1 MLADGALRAVALL
14 ELVPSQGTVAQILD
28 FAERHPPEHHLR
40 YWPAVA
46 AARWPGRR
54 TRSYLKKCARGPRE
68 DVAESWTRPDPA
80 ARDGRR
86 STHRTLTPAEERRPD
101 RCVSTGSTIS
111 C

>member
-54 TRSYLKKCARGPRE
+54 TRSYL
-68 DVAESWTRPDPA
+68 
-80 ARDGRR
+80 
-86 STHRTLTPAEERRPD
+86 
-101 RCVSTGSTIS
+101 
-111 C
+111 